1 MDQPEPVQI
10 RASSPGDIAQLVPYL
25 VGFTPEESLVVS
37 AIDHGRVQVTAR
49 VDLAEVTGPGRV
61 EDLLDRIWS
70 RFPGAEAT
78 AVVYTADHQTGW
90 ETLIRCEDTLPHGC
104 LSMLID
110 GDTWHLLDGT
120 TGAVDRYGET
130 AVQATVAGLRP
141 LDRRADLAAAFAS
154 PPDSDELDQRLVA
167 ALAILPPA
175 HDKAAVVALTAD
187 LLARNLPAREPGE
200 AIPEVR
206 AGRAMPDADAI
217 QLSVLAQHPAARDLA
232 LLSISRDNA
241 PQHLQLWQQVVR
253 ASPAYGADMPLY
265 LAGMAAW
272 VSGDGASA
280 TIALERISDAD
291 PPPADTHPARLLEGL
306 IDQVVPPSAW
316 ESLRTAV
323 RDDVDPVVRR
333 ALAPERHDPTTG
345 RPGWPPATTAST
357 ARQTA
362 ERNQRRP
369 PAPRVGLQP

>member
-10 RASSPGDIAQLVPYL
+10 RASSPGEIAQLVPYL

-90 ETLIRCEDTLPHGC
+90 EALIRCEDTLPHGC

-120 TGAVDRYGET
+120 TGTVDRYGET
-130 AVQATVAGLRP
+130 AVQAAIAGLRP
-141 LDRRADLAAAFAS
+141 LNRRTDLAAASAS
-154 PPDSDELDQRLVA
+154 PPDSDELDQRLGA
-167 ALAILPPA
+167 ALATLPA
-175 HDKAAVVALTAD
+175 AQDKAAIVAFTAE

-200 AIPEVR
+200 AVPEAR

-291 PPPADTHPARLLEGL
+291 PPPTDAHPARLLEGL

-323 RDDVDPVVRR
+323 RADVDPVALR
-333 ALAPERHDPTTG
+333 ALAAELRDRPTD
-345 RPGWPPATTAST
+345 RAGWPPAPTATT
-357 ARQTA
+357 ARQT

>member
-1 MDQPEPVQI
+1 MDQPEPMQI
-10 RASSPGDIAQLVPYL
+10 RVSSPGDIAQLVPYL

-37 AIDHGRVQVTAR
+37 AIEGGRVQVTAR
-49 VDLAEVTGPGRV
+49 VDLAEVTAPGRL

-120 TGAVDRYGET
+120 TGTVDRYGET
-130 AVQATVAGLRP
+130 AVQAAVAGLRP
-141 LDRRADLAAAFAS
+141 LNRRTDLAAAFAS
-154 PPDSDELDQRLVA
+154 PPDSDELDQRLGA
-167 ALAILPPA
+167 ALATLPPA
-175 HDKAAVVALTAD
+175 QDKAAIVAFTAE

-200 AIPEVR
+200 AVPEAR

-291 PPPADTHPARLLEGL
+291 PPPTDAHPARLLEGL

-323 RDDVDPVVRR
+323 RADVDPVARR
-333 ALAPERHDPTTG
+333 ALAAELRD
-345 RPGWPPATTAST
+345 RPADRAGWPPAPTATT
-357 ARQTA
+357 ARQT

-369 PAPRVGLQP
+369 PAPRIGLQP